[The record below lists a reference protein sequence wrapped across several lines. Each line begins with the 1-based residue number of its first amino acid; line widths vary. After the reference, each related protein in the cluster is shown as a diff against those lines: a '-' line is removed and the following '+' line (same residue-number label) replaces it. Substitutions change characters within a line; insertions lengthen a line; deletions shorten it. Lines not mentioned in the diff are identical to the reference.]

1 MSGILPSNGPAED
14 DAFKKWPVTQCAIP
28 FPKPSYLPK
37 DVTSFNTDR
46 PYEVIFSQFDE
57 FFTGRGYCVNN
68 KGCVRVYCSHPSEME
83 CMLND
88 GSMVDVSIYTEQVD
102 DKEVLFVNI
111 HRLFGDRNQ
120 FCDVIRDLSK
130 FLGIVI
136 PGTKRVES
144 LPAPVDETRQGSA
157 E

>member
-1 MSGILPSNGPAED
+1 MSGIPED
-14 DAFKKWPVTQCAIP
+14 DVGDAFKKWPVTQCTIP

-46 PYEVIFSQFDE
+46 PYEVIFSQVDE
-57 FFTGRGYCVNN
+57 FFTGCKYCVNN
-68 KGCVRVYCSHPSEME
+68 NGCVRVYCSHPSEME

-88 GSMVDVSIYTEQVD
+88 GIRVDVSIYTEQVD

-111 HRLFGDRNQ
+111 HRLFGEDRNK
-120 FCDVIRDLSK
+120 FCDIIDDLSK
-130 FLGIVI
+130 FLKIVI
-136 PGTKRVES
+136 PGTNRFTS
-144 LPAPVDETRQGSA
+144 PADSVDETCQGSA